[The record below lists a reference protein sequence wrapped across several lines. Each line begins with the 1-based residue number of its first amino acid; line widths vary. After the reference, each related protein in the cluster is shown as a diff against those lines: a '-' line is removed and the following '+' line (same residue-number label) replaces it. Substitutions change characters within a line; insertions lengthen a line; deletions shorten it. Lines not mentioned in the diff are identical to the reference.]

1 MSVGDILE
9 RDEDRPAYVRFER
22 RAVKDSEATLKTGH
36 YVARNEDYALVTP
49 PYSKDVVEKKVASWF
64 DSVDQN
70 VRSGRVPQ
78 KHFDLWKESYKRWL
92 SGQDAPVD
100 GTSVKDWSSISPA
113 QCQNLINAGCR
124 TIEDLAQAND
134 EAMRRLGMGSNEL
147 KNKAKAWLQ
156 AAKDHGPLT
165 EEVTQLKNQNK
176 QLEGT
181 ISSLQEQ
188 IKRFEIRMD
197 AQDGESINEQAI
209 LENAVKR
216 DAFHDTPPV
225 SEELPA
231 YTEKER
237 ERDLAGMYFQKF
249 GKKPHHL
256 MKEATILKKLQE

>member
-9 RDEDRPAYVRFER
+9 RDEERPAYVRFEL
-22 RAVKDSEATLKTGH
+22 RAVKDNEASLKAGH
-36 YVARNEDYALVTP
+36 YVSKDEEIVLIMP
-49 PYSKDVVEKKVASWF
+49 PYSKDCHE
-64 DSVDQN
+64 N
-70 VRSGRVPQ
+70 TVP
-78 KHFDLWKESYKRWL
+78 RWL
-92 SGQDAPVD
+92 PQLDREVNNGRIPIKHKELWLEIYARWKKGLEPPVN
-100 GTSVKDWSSISPA
+100 GTSVKDWNAISPA

-124 TIEDLAQAND
+124 SIEDLAQVNDEGMRRIGMGAND
-134 EAMRRLGMGSNEL
+134 L

>member
-181 ISSLQEQ
+181 IESLQEQ

-197 AQDGESINEQAI
+197 AQDGEMDPITTELATDADI
-209 LENAVKR
+209 ALLEEFDIQDIK
-216 DAFHDTPPV
+216 
-225 SEELPA
+225 SA
-231 YTEKER
+231 YK
-237 ERDLAGMYFQKF
+237 AKF
-249 GKKPHHL
+249 GEFPHHR
-256 MKEATILKKLQE
+256 MKDETILKKLQE

>member
-9 RDEDRPAYVRFER
+9 RDEERPAYVRFEL
-22 RAVKDSEATLKTGH
+22 RAVKDNEASLKAGH
-36 YVARNEDYALVTP
+36 YVSKDEEIVLIMP
-49 PYSKDVVEKKVASWF
+49 PYSKDCHE
-64 DSVDQN
+64 N
-70 VRSGRVPQ
+70 TVP
-78 KHFDLWKESYKRWL
+78 RWL
-92 SGQDAPVD
+92 PQLDREVNNGRIPIKHKELWLEIYARWKKGLEPPVN
-100 GTSVKDWSSISPA
+100 GTSVKDWNAISPA

-124 TIEDLAQAND
+124 SIEDLAQVNDEGMRRIGMGAND
-134 EAMRRLGMGSNEL
+134 L

-188 IKRFEIRMD
+188 IKRFEIRLD
-197 AQDGESINEQAI
+197 AQDGEVSHETVTKFIPIKPEEIRHSPTPAEQY
-209 LENAVKR
+209 K
-216 DAFHDTPPV
+216 D
-225 SEELPA
+225 
-231 YTEKER
+231 
-237 ERDLAGMYFQKF
+237 KF

>member
-22 RAVKDSEATLKTGH
+22 RAVKDSEATLAAGH

-181 ISSLQEQ
+181 IESLQEQ

-197 AQDGESINEQAI
+197 AQDGEMDPITTELATDADI
-209 LENAVKR
+209 ALLEEFDIQDIK
-216 DAFHDTPPV
+216 
-225 SEELPA
+225 SA
-231 YTEKER
+231 YK
-237 ERDLAGMYFQKF
+237 AKF
-249 GKKPHHL
+249 GEFPHHR
-256 MKEATILKKLQE
+256 MKDETILKKLQE